1 VYRKLE
7 RSWGNVLS
15 YEAWGKLTKEELG
28 AILADMEEAIDSFGK
43 VNLLVY
49 LPEIPRP
56 DLGAIGEDLQF
67 AHKHTKDVDRYAVV
81 GGSALFDLVARLEGP
96 LVGIEIK
103 HFEPDRLDKAWRW
116 LYEVEAGQ

>member
-7 RSWGNVLS
+7 RSSGNVLG
-15 YEAWGKLTKEELG
+15 YEARGKLTKEELG
-28 AILADMEEAIDSFGK
+28 AILADMEEAIDRFGR

-56 DLGAIGEDLQF
+56 DLGAIGEDLEF
-67 AHKHTKDVDRYAVV
+67 ARKHTKDVERYAVV
-81 GGSALFDLVARLEGP
+81 GGSALLDLVARLEGP

-103 HFEPDRLDKAWRW
+103 HFEPDRLEEAWRW
-116 LYEVEAGQ
+116 LRERESG